1 MTRKNLS
8 DGSHL
13 DIQGSVSGL
22 SMWIAIKDV
31 PLPLSVCGRQYGAV
45 RPYLRWPSLFGI
57 AGYRDFVKRV
67 RFLPTGDLR
76 VREETVLSKNLE
88 ECGIWYL
95 HYSGFSGFC
104 HCEWDCRMVAKSQV
118 NLEDG

>member
-1 MTRKNLS
+1 MTRKNQS

-22 SMWIAIKDV
+22 SMWISIKDV
-31 PLPLSVCGRQYGAV
+31 PVPLSVCGRQYGAV

-57 AGYRDFVKRV
+57 EAGHRDFVKRA

-76 VREETVLSKNLE
+76 VKEETSAFQE
-88 ECGIWYL
+88 SRGTRHGIYIIQDL
-95 HYSGFSGFC
+95 VDFDTVSGTA
-104 HCEWDCRMVAKSQV
+104 EWS
-118 NLEDG
+118 